1 MELSQLRYFKALAEN
16 GHLTRT
22 AAQLFIS
29 APSLSLSISKL
40 EQELGT
46 ALFDRVKGRL
56 FLNDRGRLL
65 LNAINEG
72 LPAIDSAA
80 GTIKALGASHM
91 NRITL
96 GTTNFTL
103 YTELISVFMRENPDV
118 YISLRNHPFSQFTK
132 DSLLLQYDFI
142 LTRTGSLTNEHMRSE
157 TLFDDE
163 LMVVLPEEH
172 PLAGRESVELGELS
186 GERFLF
192 PSRQTNAEGL
202 FEHYY
207 TICREAGFAPQVVA
221 DCNHYMMEHLFSQRI
236 GIFFTSRRAHAP
248 GSIPGA
254 AIVPVTGAKKTA
266 DYLSQ
271 SIYYDHRRKLSDA
284 ACRFLAF
291 APAYYNGYRGG
302 TE

>member
-22 AAQLFIS
+22 AQQLYIS

-46 ALFDRVKGRL
+46 PLFDRVKGRL
-56 FLNDRGRLL
+56 FLNDRGQLL
-65 LNAINEG
+65 LNAINQG

-91 NRITL
+91 NRITI

-103 YTELISVFMRENPDV
+103 YNDLISSFMRENPDV

-142 LTRTGSLTNEHMRSE
+142 LTNTGTLNNDSMRSDK
-157 TLFDDE
+157 LFDDE

-172 PLAGRESVELGELS
+172 PLAQRESVTLSELS
-186 GERFLF
+186 GERFIF
-192 PSRQTNAEGL
+192 PTRPINASGPSD
-202 FEHYY
+202 YY
-207 TICREAGFAPQVVA
+207 LSICREAGFEPHVIA
-221 DCNHYMMEHLFSQRI
+221 DCNAYVMTHLFSLRL
-236 GIFFTSRRAHAP
+236 GIFFTTRRAMEGRPSP
-248 GSIPGA
+248 GG
-254 AIVPVTGAKKTA
+254 IVLRVAGVENSA
-266 DYLSQ
+266 DQLSQ

-284 ACRFLAF
+284 AFRFHDF
-291 APAYYNGYRGG
+291 ALRFYGKKG
-302 TE
+302 EL

>member
-22 AAQLFIS
+22 AAQLYIS

-46 ALFDRVKGRL
+46 PLFDRIKGRL

-91 NRITL
+91 NRITI

-103 YTELISVFMRENPDV
+103 YTELISVFMRENTDV
-118 YISLRNHPFSQFTK
+118 YVSLRNHPFSQFTK

-163 LMVVLPEEH
+163 LMVALPEDH
-172 PLAGRESVELGELS
+172 PLASRESVQLGELS
-186 GERFLF
+186 EERFLF
-192 PSRQTNAEGL
+192 PSQQNNAEGL
-202 FEHYY
+202 YEHYHA
-207 TICREAGFAPQVVA
+207 ICYEAGFTPHVVA
-221 DCNHYMMEHLFSQRI
+221 DCNHYMMEHLFTQHI
-236 GIFFTSRRAHAP
+236 GIFFTTRRAHAP
-248 GSIPGA
+248 SSIPGA
-254 AIVPVTGAKKTA
+254 AILPVTGAEKSA

-291 APAYYNGYRGG
+291 APAFYRGAI
-302 TE
+302 

>member
-22 AAQLFIS
+22 AAQLYIS

-46 ALFDRVKGRL
+46 LLFDRVKGRL

-65 LNAINEG
+65 LNAISSG
-72 LPAIDSAA
+72 LPAIDSATA
-80 GTIKALGASHM
+80 TIKALGASHM

-96 GTTNFTL
+96 GTANTTL
-103 YTELISVFMRENPDV
+103 FNDLIASFMRENPDV
-118 YISLRNHPFSQFTK
+118 YISLRSHPFSQFTK

-142 LTRTGSLTNEHMRSE
+142 LARTASLNNEHMRSE
-157 TLFDDE
+157 ELFADE

-172 PLAGRESVELGELS
+172 PLAARGSVQLVELA

-192 PSRQTNAEGL
+192 PTRPANAEGPYD
-202 FEHYY
+202 HYFSV
-207 TICREAGFAPQVVA
+207 CREAGFDPHVVA
-221 DCNHYMMEHLFSQRI
+221 DCNAYMMEHLFAQRL
-236 GIFFTSRRAHAP
+236 GIFFTTRRAHAP

-254 AIVPVTGAKKTA
+254 AIVRVDGAESLSA
-266 DYLSQ
+266 NLSQ

-291 APAYYNGYRGG
+291 APAFFRGEG
-302 TE
+302 